1 MTNEDQKRLVALG
14 YDKIADDYI
23 DRFGRSSVR
32 TAKLAEL
39 IAHLPAAG
47 SVLDLGCGA
56 GIPVVRHLVEQGFR
70 VTGVD
75 ASSGQIERARRNVP
89 RAEFMLADMASVH
102 FDPETFDAISA
113 FYSITHL
120 PKSEHAAVIRRIA
133 KWLRPGGRFLASYG
147 TAEGDWSGEWLGTTM
162 FFSHHNPE
170 TTKQLIQDAGL
181 RLERVE
187 MLKQDNEE
195 AVFLWITA
203 KKIVISALY

>member
-1 MTNEDQKRLVALG
+1 LIWGVALG
-14 YDKIADDYI
+14 FRWFATLLSKALGSQVSTH
-23 DRFGRSSVR
+23 RAGKSS
-32 TAKLAEL
+32 A
-39 IAHLPAAG
+39 
-47 SVLDLGCGA
+47 LDA
-56 GIPVVRHLVEQGFR
+56 TSR
-70 VTGVD
+70 
-75 ASSGQIERARRNVP
+75 

-120 PKSEHAAVIRRIA
+120 PKSEHAALIA
-133 KWLRPGGRFLASYG
+133 NWLRPGGRFLASYG

-187 MLKQDNEE
+187 LLKQNNEE

-203 KKIVISALY
+203 KES